1 MQPLAFATQL
11 ARRAG
16 AFLLDKFQTTGSMAS
31 VKPDCSAVT
40 EADVATDRLIA
51 AAIQEQ
57 FPNDQLLSE
66 ELQPAYTGDTGPFSQ
81 AVWVIDPLDGTSN
94 FALGLHIWGV
104 LLARL
109 VSGLP
114 ETAAMYFPV
123 VDELYTAQRGQGAFL
138 NGQPLHVQ
146 PPDPQRPF
154 SFFACCSRTF
164 RHYQVKI
171 PYKARI
177 LGSAAY
183 SLCMVA
189 RGAAVLGFEA
199 TPKMWD
205 IAAPWLLVQEAG
217 GILQTLDGSRPFPI
231 QLGQNYA
238 AHSFPTLAA
247 STPELA
253 ARASQQIV
261 LKKHNQET

>member
-1 MQPLAFATQL
+1 METLTFAVQL
-11 ARRAG
+11 ARRTG
-16 AFLLDKFQTTGSMAS
+16 TFLLEKFHAAS
-31 VKPDCSAVT
+31 SSASLKSDHSVVT
-40 EADVATDRLIA
+40 EADTAADHMIA
-51 AAIQEQ
+51 AAIRGQY
-57 FPNDQLLSE
+57 PNDQLLSE
-66 ELQPAYTGDTGPFSQ
+66 ELQTTYPEDARPASQ
-81 AVWVIDPLDGTSN
+81 AVWVIDPLDGTTN
-94 FALGLHIWGV
+94 FALGMHFWGV

-109 VSGLP
+109 VYGLP
-114 ETAAMYFPV
+114 ETAVMYFPV
-123 VDELYTAQRGQGAFL
+123 VNELYTAQRGRGAFL
-138 NGQPLHVQ
+138 NEHPLRVQ

-164 RHYQVKI
+164 RRYQVDI

-199 TPKMWD
+199 TPKIWD
-205 IAAPWLLVQEAG
+205 IAAPWLLVEEAG
-217 GILQTLDGSRPFPI
+217 GCLQTLDESRPFPL
-231 QLGQNYA
+231 QPGCNYA
-238 AHSFPTLAA
+238 MRSFPTLAA

-261 LKKHNQET
+261 AR